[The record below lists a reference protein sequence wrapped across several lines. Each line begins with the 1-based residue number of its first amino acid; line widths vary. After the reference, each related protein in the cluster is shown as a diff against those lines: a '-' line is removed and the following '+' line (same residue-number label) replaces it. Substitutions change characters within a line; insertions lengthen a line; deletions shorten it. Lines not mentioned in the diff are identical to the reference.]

1 MGDRRDYY
9 KQWRADNPKRVKE
22 LNKTKNDVHRERYA
36 TDPVFAAHWKRTV
49 ALGRY
54 KMTPKQYEEQ
64 LEEQGG
70 HCALCPTVTQV
81 HSLHVDHDHECCDTT
96 FTCGKC
102 RRVILCTSCNIRL
115 SHLEVML
122 KDTLSYHFKPK
133 SWTARAVDYLA
144 YWHSFRLGP
153 NS

>member
-1 MGDRRDYY
+1 MADRREYY

-22 LNKTKNDVHRERYA
+22 LNKVKNDVHRERYA
-36 TDPVFAAHWKRTV
+36 ADAVFAAHWKRVV

-64 LEEQGG
+64 LAEQGG
-70 HCALCPTVTQV
+70 HCSLCPTATQV
-81 HSLHVDHDHECCDTT
+81 HSLHVDHNYECCDTT

-102 RRVILCTSCNIRL
+102 RRGILCTNCNIRI
-115 SHLEVML
+115 SHLEDLL
-122 KDTLSYHFKPK
+122 KQGTIVPKEGTWLS
-133 SWTARAVDYLA
+133 RAMDYLA

-153 NS
+153 NA